1 MGTTSLDVL
10 ALGGVGVDTIIRVA
24 TLPVPFADTVHVPP
38 MVRYVGHSGSGWAL
52 GLHALEV
59 HTHLVD
65 LVGDDPEGLLA
76 RERFAA
82 AGLPFTGVVVP
93 EGTKRSVNL
102 VADDG
107 RRMSFHDGRGQ
118 ALPAAQVDCHRSLLG
133 AARHAH
139 VTIND
144 WTRPAL
150 REAVASGHS
159 VSTDLNDWDGVNP
172 YHEEFAFAADLVF
185 LSTVGVTERLP
196 EVVGRVFDQGRAAL
210 VVSTAGAAGC
220 RVHVRGGSSID
231 VPAAALPGR
240 PAVDSNGAGDAFG
253 AAFLAAWLSGA
264 DPVECARWGVV
275 AGAWACATPG
285 TNADPIDLPTL
296 RSLL

>member
-1 MGTTSLDVL
+1 MGTTGLDVL

-24 TLPVPFADTVHVPP
+24 ELPVPFADTVHVPP

-52 GLHALEV
+52 GLHALGV

-76 RERFAA
+76 RERFAS

-133 AARHAH
+133 TARHAH

-172 YHEEFAFAADLVF
+172 YHEEFAFAADQVF
-185 LSTVGVTERLP
+185 LSAVGVTERLP
-196 EVVGRVFDQGRAAL
+196 EVVGR
-210 VVSTAGAAGC
+210 
-220 RVHVRGGSSID
+220 GGSSVD
-231 VPAAALPGR
+231 VPAAALLGR